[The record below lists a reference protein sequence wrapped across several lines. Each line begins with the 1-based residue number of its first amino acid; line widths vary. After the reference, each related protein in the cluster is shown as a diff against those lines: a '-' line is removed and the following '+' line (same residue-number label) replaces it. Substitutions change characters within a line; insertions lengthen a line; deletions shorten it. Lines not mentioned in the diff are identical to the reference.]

1 VSYTQPE
8 RGQRLFAAKG
18 CVVCHQH
25 AKVDGAGMIDF
36 GPDLTEKRFNAAYL
50 RQFLSDPSIKPP
62 TANKRMPKVELTER
76 DIAALIA
83 FVNGEA
89 PARAAS
95 N

>member
-1 VSYTQPE
+1 
-8 RGQRLFAAKG
+8 
-18 CVVCHQH
+18 
-25 AKVDGAGMIDF
+25 MIDF